1 MVAHGDGA
9 SLVYGGCLLRDV
21 WRRLAICTPKD
32 GRWRIPLVV
41 ALVLLEFHA
50 ARCNSPAMGTEW
62 RCPNHGEKY
71 NPWSDWCH
79 HRSIGF
85 IYAGYAF
92 GDAKGQSQPQV
103 SRWWGPGRRGSVASQ
118 FDCGS

>member
-1 MVAHGDGA
+1 
-9 SLVYGGCLLRDV
+9 
-21 WRRLAICTPKD
+21 
-32 GRWRIPLVV
+32 
-41 ALVLLEFHA
+41 
-50 ARCNSPAMGTEW
+50 MGTEW
-62 RCPNHGEKY
+62 RCLNHGEKY

-103 SRWWGPGRRGSVASQ
+103 RGADIPLTQFAQNITSYGQQGGITGIVNIGPQRLAFSSALVV
-118 FDCGS
+118 